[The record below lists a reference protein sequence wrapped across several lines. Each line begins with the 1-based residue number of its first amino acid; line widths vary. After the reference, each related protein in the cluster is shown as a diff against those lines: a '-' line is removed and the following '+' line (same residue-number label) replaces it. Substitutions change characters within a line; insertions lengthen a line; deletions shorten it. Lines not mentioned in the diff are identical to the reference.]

1 METGE
6 EKFGPIFE
14 IFNNLNGTNIRVA
27 RVKYKSVSF
36 TRFHTDR
43 DLILLERRKY
53 KFTETKIEDFNFFHF
68 WKKRMNGLKWM

>member
-6 EKFGPIFE
+6 EKFEPIFE
-14 IFNNLNGTNIRVA
+14 INNLNGTNIRVA

-53 KFTETKIEDFNFFHF
+53 KF
-68 WKKRMNGLKWM
+68 